1 MRTIWL
7 PLYEEAKQ
15 IVDKYLTEITYI
27 HHVVHDPSVREMLDD
42 LYKNLN
48 DQRPIKIGQV
58 SLLLAIL
65 SSTTFFWTER
75 DMHTPLFTSVEKAN
89 SQFTTWMKLALEVLE
104 YSRRTRSDSLEDV
117 QATIIVCFAICN
129 VVGITSQVRSLFYT
143 ANSMAWNLGLH
154 RIDHPH
160 NEESPEHQFLAPK
173 TVRAEIGR
181 RVWWY
186 LVATDWFVQSLKL
199 DFSNAEADFLKA
211 GITVCKPPE
220 GNIFNQSAPNG
231 DEQTP
236 QCER

>member
-27 HHVVHDPSVREMLDD
+27 HHVVHDPSVREMVDD

-48 DQRPIKIGQV
+48 NQRPIKIGQV

-75 DMHTPLFTSVEKAN
+75 DMDTPLFTSVEKAN
-89 SQFTTWMKLALEVLE
+89 GQFTIWMKLALEVLE

-129 VVGITSQVRSLFYT
+129 VVGITSQVRYLFYT
-143 ANSMAWNLGLH
+143 ANSVAWHLGLH

-160 NEESPEHQFLAPK
+160 NAESSEHEFLAPK

-186 LVATDWFVQSLKL
+186 LVASDWFVQSLKP
-199 DFSNAEADFLKA
+199 DFLKCR
-211 GITVCKPPE
+211 G
-220 GNIFNQSAPNG
+220 
-231 DEQTP
+231 
-236 QCER
+236 

>member
-7 PLYEEAKQ
+7 PVYEEAKQ

-27 HHVVHDPSVREMLDD
+27 HHVVHAPSVRTLVED
-42 LYKNLN
+42 LYHNLN
-48 DQRPIKIGQV
+48 NQKAVKIGQV

-65 SSTTFFWTER
+65 TSTTFFWTER
-75 DMHTPLFTSVEKAN
+75 DMATPLFSSVEEAN
-89 SQFTTWMKLALEVLE
+89 GQFTTWMKLALEVLE

-143 ANSMAWNLGLH
+143 ANSVAWHLGLH

-160 NEESPEHQFLAPK
+160 NTENTDHEFLSPN

-186 LVATDWFVQSLKL
+186 LVASDWSVQH
-199 DFSNAEADFLKA
+199 LKA
-211 GITVCKPPE
+211 HLEVQRLTV
-220 GNIFNQSAPNG
+220 
-231 DEQTP
+231 
-236 QCER
+236 

>member
-1 MRTIWL
+1 MSYELVFKTCCIRSAGLSDLVVYKKLPGNVPTRTIWL

-27 HHVVHDPSVREMLDD
+27 HHIVHAPSVRAMVED
-42 LYKNLN
+42 LYQNLN
-48 DQRPIKIGQV
+48 NQKPIKIGQV

-65 SSTTFFWTER
+65 ASTTFFWTKR
-75 DMHTPLFTSVEKAN
+75 DMDTPLFSSVEETN
-89 SQFTTWMKLALEVLE
+89 GQFTMWIKLALEVLE

-129 VVGITSQVRSLFYT
+129 VVGITSQVRYLFYT
-143 ANSMAWNLGLH
+143 ANSVAWHLALH

-160 NEESPEHQFLAPK
+160 NAENTVHEFLSPN

-186 LVATDWFVQSLKL
+186 LVASDWFV
-199 DFSNAEADFLKA
+199 
-211 GITVCKPPE
+211 
-220 GNIFNQSAPNG
+220 
-231 DEQTP
+231 
-236 QCER
+236 